1 MFLLFIASS
10 ISITE
15 YAYVKNTQQNYTQ
28 MLNSAESYFSV
39 REYKTAAFATE
50 NIYAKWNNT
59 KNFLNIFLIHNKV
72 EEITE
77 SISKLC
83 EYAKT
88 KKYDEYIFES
98 KKIKRQLLSIT
109 ESELPY
115 LENLL

>member
-1 MFLLFIASS
+1 
-10 ISITE
+10 
-15 YAYVKNTQQNYTQ
+15 

-50 NIYAKWNNT
+50 NIHAKWNNT

-98 KKIKRQLLSIT
+98 KKIKRQLLSIM

-115 LENLL
+115 LDNLL